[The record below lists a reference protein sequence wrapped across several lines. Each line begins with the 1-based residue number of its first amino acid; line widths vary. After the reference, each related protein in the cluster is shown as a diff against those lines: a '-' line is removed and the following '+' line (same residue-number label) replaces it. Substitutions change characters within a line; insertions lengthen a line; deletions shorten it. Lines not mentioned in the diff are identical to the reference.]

1 MDSLIVHFMLQM
13 HTQSNSSQP
22 PLLQRGITLFLHNYS
37 GINIQS
43 ILPNRKSS
51 LKEPCNFHQTYQSLA
66 RLINDHI
73 TNCYGIRLL
82 SLCIGIDFRFIILF
96 FVRKI
101 FLYYYPHYKSQNPY
115 QSILLKMCYTRCFDF
130 FWKSK
135 YITPSCLLVII
146 PTQRL
151 YKLIW
156 GVPIRLHKWISP
168 LLNNCSDYISS

>member
-1 MDSLIVHFMLQM
+1 MDSLIVHFVLQM

-51 LKEPCNFHQTYQSLA
+51 LKEPCNFHQTYPSLA

-73 TNCYGIRLL
+73 TKCYGIRLL

-115 QSILLKMCYTRCFDF
+115 QSILLKMCYTRCLDF
-130 FWKSK
+130 FWKSR
-135 YITPSCLLVII
+135 YTTPSCLLVII

-156 GVPIRLHKWISP
+156 GVPIHLHKWISP